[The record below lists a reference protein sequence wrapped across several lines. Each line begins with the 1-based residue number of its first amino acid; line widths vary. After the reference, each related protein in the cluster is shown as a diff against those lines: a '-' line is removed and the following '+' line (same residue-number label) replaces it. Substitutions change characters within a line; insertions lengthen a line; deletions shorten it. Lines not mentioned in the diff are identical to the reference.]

1 MFGVIQMDGNDRD
14 NNDNIGVLYRG
25 AIQQVLAIEK
35 SKKAL
40 ASQILMIRD
49 DRRWKLIQE
58 FLQYDLQKHLLL
70 EQAAIVITSNGAMDI
85 LQDLEKLY
93 QFSSGNDLL
102 DKIRREISHTENFIA
117 IIERGRKHK
126 NWLSFTERRA
136 MQEIRKYVTEQARAY
151 NKL

>member
-1 MFGVIQMDGNDRD
+1 MNGNNRD
-14 NNDNIGVLYRG
+14 NNANIGGLYRG

-35 SKKAL
+35 SKKEL

-49 DRRWKLIQE
+49 DRRWQLIQE

-70 EQAAIVITSNGAMDI
+70 EQAAVIVTSNGAMDM

-93 QFSSGNDLL
+93 RFSSGDDLL
-102 DKIRREISHTENFIA
+102 DKIRREVSHTENFIG
-117 IIERGRKHK
+117 IIERGRKHR

-136 MQEIRKYVTEQARAY
+136 MQEISKYVTEQAREY